1 MLWAFDDMNPDVLTL
16 GYAYFETPEPF
27 DIEEEGTYVE
37 SDHRFV
43 NTKQLSWN
51 HGIGDTMTALL
62 RRGFEVTGFVEHRSV
77 PWEALPGRMVR
88 DAPHDEWRLTN
99 HPERMPLTYTLQ
111 ARKR

>member
-1 MLWAFDDMNPDVLTL
+1 M
-16 GYAYFETPEPF
+16 ETPEPF
-27 DIEEEGTYVE
+27 YIEEEGTYVE

-51 HGIGDTMTALL
+51 HGIGETMTALL

-88 DAPHDEWRLTN
+88 DGPHDEWRLTN